1 MNTAIC
7 LVKYSVEKEVD
18 EMIKLVACDLDG
30 TLLDEEHKVPKENA
44 IAIKRLQDAGIQFM
58 TATGR
63 TYDSVAPLLEPYG
76 ITCVHLLVN
85 GALMKDQDGKILYE
99 NPMELSHVKTITDIL
114 IKEDLCFNLYTQGG
128 SMTPDIEKARR
139 EFIEHMKQ
147 NGMQEAEIIE
157 MMEQASFCQYERE
170 VNDMEA
176 FLKES
181 PIVYKMETFGGDV
194 EVSRRVR
201 KKLSE
206 VEGLALSD
214 SISENIEITKHS
226 AQKGYTLMHYCD
238 EQGIKL
244 DEVVVIGD
252 SMNDL
257 SMMKMFP
264 HSVAVANASSMIK
277 EAAHY
282 ITKSNHEFGV
292 AHVLNQIGK
301 KPFHL

>member
-1 MNTAIC
+1 
-7 LVKYSVEKEVD
+7 
-18 EMIKLVACDLDG
+18 MIKLVACDLDG

-194 EVSRRVR
+194 EISRRVR

-226 AQKGYTLMHYCD
+226 AQKGYTLKHYCD

-264 HSVAVANASSMIK
+264 HSVAVDNASSMIK

>member
-1 MNTAIC
+1 
-7 LVKYSVEKEVD
+7 
-18 EMIKLVACDLDG
+18 MIKLVACDLDG

-44 IAIKRLQDAGIQFM
+44 IAIKQLQDAGIQFM

-226 AQKGYTLMHYCD
+226 AQKGYTLKHYCD

>member
-1 MNTAIC
+1 
-7 LVKYSVEKEVD
+7 
-18 EMIKLVACDLDG
+18 
-30 TLLDEEHKVPKENA
+30 
-44 IAIKRLQDAGIQFM
+44 
-58 TATGR
+58 
-63 TYDSVAPLLEPYG
+63 
-76 ITCVHLLVN
+76 
-85 GALMKDQDGKILYE
+85 
-99 NPMELSHVKTITDIL
+99 
-114 IKEDLCFNLYTQGG
+114 
-128 SMTPDIEKARR
+128 
-139 EFIEHMKQ
+139 
-147 NGMQEAEIIE
+147 
-157 MMEQASFCQYERE
+157 
-170 VNDMEA
+170 
-176 FLKES
+176 
-181 PIVYKMETFGGDV
+181 METFGGDV

-226 AQKGYTLMHYCD
+226 AQKGYTLKHYCD

-292 AHVLNQIGK
+292 AHVLNQIDK

>member
-1 MNTAIC
+1 
-7 LVKYSVEKEVD
+7 
-18 EMIKLVACDLDG
+18 MIKLVACDLDG

-226 AQKGYTLMHYCD
+226 AQKGYTLKHYCD

>member
-1 MNTAIC
+1 M
-7 LVKYSVEKEVD
+7 EKEVD

-226 AQKGYTLMHYCD
+226 AQKGYTLKHYCD

>member
-1 MNTAIC
+1 
-7 LVKYSVEKEVD
+7 
-18 EMIKLVACDLDG
+18 MIKLVACDLDG

-226 AQKGYTLMHYCD
+226 AQKGYTLKHYCD

-292 AHVLNQIGK
+292 AHVLNQIDK